1 MNKHLA
7 TVTFVA
13 LAISG
18 MQPSIAQAGQTSS
31 SNQKSLS
38 SPIEQWWNGKYA
50 TGNWFGL
57 RDGLEDRG
65 LNLGASWRANF
76 LGVVSGGIQQRAGFD
91 EEFKFFGTLDFAK
104 LTGWEPLAGLTARAE
119 VRWRDGDGV
128 NKYAG
133 TIGSFNPSTYQ
144 GQKQWRFLTA
154 YLTYTTPELF
164 GVKDFLTL
172 SGGWQPPSDFFIV
185 QPESKFFVNNTFL
198 SSRGIATNGI
208 LWSGSYS
215 TWGGH
220 MKIKPNDWYY
230 LTTGLWLAAPFGT
243 ETRNHGL
250 YFAGYQ
256 VDPSLNGLYWV
267 TETGFTPKIGP
278 SKLPGRYA
286 AGFSYWGVE
295 NTSFSGQNVD
305 QRLQFYWQAD
315 QMLYRE
321 PSPEEPTLSEGKT
334 LIPSKPAQAKLN
346 DQGLYFFSLI
356 DFAPPYNSLLPFYFQ
371 TGLLY
376 KGLIPTR
383 DQDQLGIALAYGNFS
398 FNNIQAQQQKGNV
411 NQQNYI
417 AVLELDYRIQLNK
430 WAYVQPVVQ
439 YIVHPNGSERYGNA
453 TVLGLHF
460 GVNF

>member
-1 MNKHLA
+1 MNKHF
-7 TVTFVA
+7 VTAIFVA
-13 LAISG
+13 RALAWTHT
-18 MQPSIAQAGQTSS
+18 SIVQAEQTPPT
-31 SNQKSLS
+31 NEQAVS

-50 TGNWFGL
+50 SGNWFGL
-57 RDGLEDRG
+57 RDT
-65 LNLGASWRANF
+65 LNDEGVILGASWRANF
-76 LGVVSGGIQQRAGFD
+76 LGVVSGGIKQRAGFD
-91 EEFKFFGTLDFAK
+91 EELKFFGSVDFAK
-104 LTGWEPLAGLTARAE
+104 LIGWEPLEGLTARAE

-144 GQKQWRFLTA
+144 GQKQWRFMTA

-164 GVKDFLTL
+164 GIKDFLTL

-215 TWGGH
+215 TWGGY

-230 LTTGLWLAAPFGT
+230 LTSGLWLAAPFGT

-267 TETGFTPKIGP
+267 TETGFTPKIGS

-286 AGFSYWGVE
+286 AGFIYWGVE
-295 NTSFSGQNVD
+295 NSSFSGENVD

-321 PSPEEPTLSEGKT
+321 PLPAEETPSEGKA
-334 LIPSKPAQAKLN
+334 LSSKPKLG

-371 TGLLY
+371 TGMIY
-376 KGLIPTR
+376 KGLIPSR
-383 DQDQLGIALAYGNFS
+383 DEDQLGIALAYGNFS
-398 FNNIQAQQQKGNV
+398 FDNIKAQQQKGDV
-411 NQQNYI
+411 NQQNYT
-417 AVLELDYRIQLNK
+417 AVLEIDYRIQVNK
-430 WAYVQPVVQ
+430 WAYVQPLVQ

-453 TVLGLHF
+453 TVVGLHF
-460 GVNF
+460 GMNF